1 MTNKIAILVPCFNE
15 EDTISE
21 VGSDLRKSNYPYL
34 IINDGSTDRTSKLLD
49 INNLNH
55 IDYYPNRGKGNAIK
69 FGAGILIG
77 QGFNYIL
84 IMDADGQHD
93 IKDIYTFINYLETR
107 SMVKIIIGNRFWNPK
122 RMSLIR
128 KLTNKVMSWVVS
140 RLAEVIIPD
149 TQCGFRL
156 IHKDIINKLITES
169 DNFDYESEQLIKAG
183 REGYEI
189 ISIPIT
195 CIYKKGRESKMNP
208 LRDTIRFFKMIKRF
222 I

>member
-1 MTNKIAILVPCFNE
+1 MTNKIAILVPAYNE
-15 EDTISE
+15 EDTICE
-21 VGSDLRKSNYPYL
+21 MGSDLRKNGYSYL
-34 IINDGSTDRTSKLLD
+34 IVNDGSTDKTSKLLD
-49 INNLNH
+49 INNFNH

-69 FGAGILIG
+69 FGAGVLIG
-77 QGFNYIL
+77 QGYNYIL

-93 IKDIYTFINYLETR
+93 MRDITAIIAYLETYPTA
-107 SMVKIIIGNRFWNPK
+107 KIIIGNRLWNPK
-122 RMSLIR
+122 GMSLVR
-128 KLTNKVMSWVVS
+128 KLTNKFMSWVVS
-140 RLAEVIIPD
+140 RLAGVKIPD

-183 REGYEI
+183 QEGYEI

-195 CIYKKGRESKMNP
+195 CIYIKERESKMNP